1 MLYDL
6 TFIIAC
12 LSFIMSIII
21 LVAYN
26 KTVLENRKALHK
38 LHSRLHYIEM
48 AASYRNITPLPWER
62 EEHYKVNNVIYLEEK
77 E

>member
-1 MLYDL
+1 MLDDL

-12 LSFIMSIII
+12 LSLTMSVII
-21 LVAYN
+21 LLAYQR
-26 KTVLENRKALHK
+26 TVLENRKALNK

-62 EEHYKVNNVIYLEEK
+62 EEYHKVNNVIYLEEK